1 MTRCIAYLENGH
13 VRVMRLNHRVVRALQ
28 IEDWPTAWEALAR
41 LGGPEAFRRR
51 QRQTMTAFT
60 EAEAI
65 RALQDCWVPG
75 GTHYAERRTAE
86 LLASGVTPAVAAAQI
101 TTEAG
106 AVSNVTVQD
115 EVGILSPQTPPAARR
130 FRRCW
135 RQVGPGPPQ
144 VDMPLAHAQ
153 RMNEVRTA
161 RVPRL
166 AKADA
171 DINRARDTGML
182 PLEASLRTYRQA
194 LRDVPQTNQASL
206 AACGTVVALE
216 AWQPTWPTNPA

>member
-1 MTRCIAYLENGH
+1 MSQCICYTDAG
-13 VRVMRLNHRVVRALQ
+13 RVKVLRMNLRMLAALQ
-28 IEDWPTAWEALAR
+28 IPAWTDAWPVMAQ
-41 LGGPEAFRRR
+41 LGGAEVDW
-51 QRQTMTAFT
+51 QRYRATMTAFT

-75 GTHYAERRTAE
+75 GKHYEERRTAE
-86 LLASGVTPAVAAAQI
+86 LILQGVMVASAAAQVAS
-101 TTEAG
+101 EAA
-106 AVSNVTVQD
+106 AVSNVTVCE
-115 EVGILSPQTPPAARR
+115 EVGLLHPTEASTRR
-130 FRRCW
+130 FRACW
-135 RQVGPGPPQ
+135 RQTGLGPPQ